1 LLLVESAVSNLMR
14 IGVPT
19 GSVADVAFAAAAGAS
34 AFGRSFNSGVLEAG
48 FAGEGFD
55 CCAKLLM
62 ASSRPAQIMTDF
74 FMIAPELNVKQG

>member
-1 LLLVESAVSNLMR
+1 MR

-19 GSVADVAFAAAAGAS
+19 GNVADVAFAAAAGAN

-48 FAGEGFD
+48 FDAGEGFD
-55 CCAKLLM
+55 CCAKLLI
-62 ASSRPAQIMTDF
+62 ASSRPAQIMTTDF